1 MVSLTE
7 HCQEIRGQAASS
19 WRHSGTRGQRVA
31 AWRGSVAA
39 FEDLSR
45 RLFGSESDNLSDG
58 QRRCLLLA
66 RVLVH
71 APELWVLDEP
81 TNGLDLRA
89 KHQLLAHWRLC
100 STPPFR

>member
-1 MVSLTE
+1 MANGGAYCWPGL
-7 HCQEIRGQAASS
+7 RA
-19 WRHSGTRGQRVA
+19 
-31 AWRGSVAA
+31 
-39 FEDLSR
+39 
-45 RLFGSESDNLSDG
+45 
-58 QRRCLLLA
+58 
-66 RVLVH
+66 LVH